1 MDTTVLVDSGTYA
14 IVRHPMLL
22 GSILLMIASILISQ
36 HWLVT
41 IVGVIVSALTYRTQ
55 VKQEKGL
62 LVKFGDDYKRYMEKV
77 PRMNFLLGT
86 IKLLI
91 RKRKERI

>member
-41 IVGVIVSALTYRTQ
+41 IAGVIISALTYRTQ
-55 VKQEKGL
+55 VKLEKGL

-77 PRMNFLLGT
+77 PRMNLFLGIL
-86 IKLLI
+86 
-91 RKRKERI
+91 RFVKRQREN